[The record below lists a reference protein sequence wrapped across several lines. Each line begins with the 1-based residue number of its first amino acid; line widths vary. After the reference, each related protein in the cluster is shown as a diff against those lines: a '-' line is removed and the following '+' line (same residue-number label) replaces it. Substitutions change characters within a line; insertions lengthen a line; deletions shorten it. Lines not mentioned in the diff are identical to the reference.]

1 MEHQTSNNSEEIR
14 TDSREPH
21 NNTAFPSSRPAEA
34 NYMVPGA
41 IVLAGIIIA
50 GSILY
55 NNTSREV
62 ATIVQGE
69 KTQTKSD
76 NVQAVTGED
85 HILGDPNAP
94 VKLIEFSDL
103 ECPFCKRYHETMKR
117 VMEGY
122 GESGKVAWVYRH
134 FPLESLHKKA
144 RREAIAAEC
153 AAELGGNSAFW
164 AYIDQIFTIT
174 PSNDGLDLAELPK
187 IAETVGLNRV
197 AFESCLQSTRHDEQ
211 INKQI
216 EDAVN
221 SGGQGTPYTVVL
233 KKDGT
238 TTTINGA
245 QSYEAI
251 KQIIDAA
258 L

>member
-1 MEHQTSNNSEEIR
+1 MEEQTSHNPEEIR
-14 TDSREPH
+14 EVNTEPKSEG
-21 NNTAFPSSRPAEA
+21 AQ
-34 NYMVPGA
+34 NYLVPGA

-50 GSILY
+50 GAILY
-55 NNTSREV
+55 GNTNSQIATVSR
-62 ATIVQGE
+62 GE
-69 KTQTKSD
+69 NTVKRSD
-76 NVQAVTGED
+76 NVQPLTGND
-85 HILGDPNAP
+85 HVLGNPNAS

-103 ECPFCKRYHETMKR
+103 ECPFCKRHHETMKR
-117 VMEGY
+117 IMEEY

-144 RREAIAAEC
+144 RHEALAAEC

-164 AYIDQIFTIT
+164 AYIDRVFAIT

-187 IAETVGLNRV
+187 IAETVGLNRA
-197 AFESCLQSTRHDEQ
+197 AFDSCLRSTRHDER
-211 INKQI
+211 INAQI

-238 TTTINGA
+238 TSVISGA